1 MKYTERPAWMAPSRR
16 RPAEP
21 AKGVSLSLMTDAS
34 PRDVPAPHGGGYN
47 PYDTLETRTAD
58 IWRHKPKRS

>member
-16 RPAEP
+16 RSAEP
-21 AKGVSLSLMTDAS
+21 AQAVSLSLVSESS
-34 PRDVPAPHGGGYN
+34 PRQVPVPHGGGYN
-47 PYDTLETRTAD
+47 PYDTVKTRTAD

>member
-16 RPAEP
+16 RSREP
-21 AKGVSLSLMTDAS
+21 ARPVSLALMAETS
-34 PRDVPAPHGGGYN
+34 PREVPAPDGGGYN
-47 PYDTLETRTAD
+47 PYDTIRTRTAD